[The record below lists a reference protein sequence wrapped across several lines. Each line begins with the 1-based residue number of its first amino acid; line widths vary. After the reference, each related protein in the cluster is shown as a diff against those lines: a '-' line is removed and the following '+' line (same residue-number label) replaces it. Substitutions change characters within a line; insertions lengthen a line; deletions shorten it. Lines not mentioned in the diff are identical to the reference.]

1 LKIKLLTILNRND
14 VLKQIF
20 DYNINSIIPLCKVI
34 NESNSMLL
42 NKIYRLAFKKQ
53 SNIILSVDLNN
64 SEDIIHLIEET
75 KENIIGVKI
84 HSDIV
89 KQFSTLLEYLNKIRD
104 ELIIIE
110 DCKVADISFISI
122 QKVKDYSEYADYIT
136 YHCLLGDDLPKSLK
150 NNFKDLGL
158 IGVVEMSVKGALID
172 TEYIKKCDSQ
182 LGLMD
187 GCVIQK
193 NGLNYFG
200 NKLPITFSPG
210 ISLNSNSDDY
220 NQSYSNPMKE
230 KIGEFWIIGRSIYVE
245 NNRKDITTNGIFAP
259 WLIHKDDFN
268 DVKGHDPIM
277 KSHSEDRDLFNRFL
291 LNGYNLIQSWEA
303 LVYHLTCRGG
313 QFEHASKTSDLN
325 HKSNDWNVLAHNQ
338 TREFIRK
345 WGTPPKYDEYQFPIV
360 SSKYDVCFIIKNCNL
375 PLLEVLE
382 PWCSTMYVDCD
393 YEQYVKREQL
403 NTSFDLY
410 ERVKPYSNEKQ
421 NEILVSFDATQLN
434 QNNFQYIQQLLDIIK
449 DNGEIGSF
457 ELDVFKVDIIQ
468 MNEYQNTFIKV

>member
-1 LKIKLLTILNRND
+1 MELMENNIPKFTFCITSKNNLRYLKHAVFYIKENSIRDHD
-14 VLKQIF
+14 VLVFIDADNDGTEQWCINNNIKYIKNPSKELFGIGNAYNLLVEKSDTDFVVIYHADMIMGKGF
-20 DYNINSIIPLCKVI
+20 DVALYNNWKPKTVVSATRIEPPLHP
-34 NESNSMLL
+34 SDPA
-42 NKIYRLAFKKQ
+42 KIVL
-53 SNIILSVDLNN
+53 
-64 SEDIIHLIEET
+64 
-75 KENIIGVKI
+75 
-84 HSDIV
+84 
-89 KQFSTLLEYLNKIRD
+89 
-104 ELIIIE
+104 
-110 DCKVADISFISI
+110 
-122 QKVKDYSEYADYIT
+122 
-136 YHCLLGDDLPKSLK
+136 
-150 NNFKDLGL
+150 DLGL
-158 IGVVEMSVKGALID
+158 WPETGIID
-172 TEYIKKCDSQ
+172 GFKVDE
-182 LGLMD
+182 
-187 GCVIQK
+187 
-193 NGLNYFG
+193 F
-200 NKLPITFSPG
+200 NKF
-210 ISLNSNSDDY
+210 
-220 NQSYSNPMKE
+220 
-230 KIGEFWIIGRSIYVE
+230 VE

-325 HKSNDWNVLAHNQ
+325 HKSNDWNILAHNQ

-360 SSKYDVCFIIKNCNL
+360 SSKYDVGFIIKNCNL

-382 PWCSTMYVDCD
+382 PWCSTIYVDCD

-410 ERVKPYSNEKQ
+410 ERVKPYGNEKQ
-421 NEILVSFDATQLN
+421 NEILVLFDATQLN

-468 MNEYQNTFIKV
+468 MNEYQNTFIEL

>member
-1 LKIKLLTILNRND
+1 MENNIPKFTFCITSKNNLRYLKHAVFYIKENSIRDHD
-14 VLKQIF
+14 VLVFIDADNDGTEQWCINNNIKYIKNPSKELFGIGNAYNLLVEKSDTDFVVIYHADMIMGKGF
-20 DYNINSIIPLCKVI
+20 DVALYNNWKPKTVVSATRIEPPLHP
-34 NESNSMLL
+34 SDPA
-42 NKIYRLAFKKQ
+42 KIVL
-53 SNIILSVDLNN
+53 
-64 SEDIIHLIEET
+64 
-75 KENIIGVKI
+75 
-84 HSDIV
+84 
-89 KQFSTLLEYLNKIRD
+89 
-104 ELIIIE
+104 
-110 DCKVADISFISI
+110 
-122 QKVKDYSEYADYIT
+122 
-136 YHCLLGDDLPKSLK
+136 
-150 NNFKDLGL
+150 DLGL
-158 IGVVEMSVKGALID
+158 WPETGIID
-172 TEYIKKCDSQ
+172 GFKVDE
-182 LGLMD
+182 
-187 GCVIQK
+187 
-193 NGLNYFG
+193 F
-200 NKLPITFSPG
+200 NKF
-210 ISLNSNSDDY
+210 
-220 NQSYSNPMKE
+220 
-230 KIGEFWIIGRSIYVE
+230 VE

-325 HKSNDWNVLAHNQ
+325 HKSNDWNILAHNQ

-360 SSKYDVCFIIKNCNL
+360 SSKYDVGFIIKNCNL

-382 PWCSTMYVDCD
+382 PWCSTIYVDCD

-410 ERVKPYSNEKQ
+410 ERVKPYGNEKQ
-421 NEILVSFDATQLN
+421 NEILVLFDATQLN

-468 MNEYQNTFIKV
+468 MNEYQNTFIEL